1 MLGKTAKEKWKTS
14 FIGRVGEAGR
24 RNSYVWTIPLLP
36 VNIFCKSA
44 HCPAS
49 ETLLAYRKSSVAR
62 GEKTLVELHLAVCE
76 FCSAEL
82 QLLDRYR
89 YGAEEIV
96 LTQMPA
102 ALRKLAEEL
111 LPNRAMRANS
121 TAEFA
126 ETHHLSN

>member
-1 MLGKTAKEKWKTS
+1 M
-14 FIGRVGEAGR
+14 
-24 RNSYVWTIPLLP
+24 
-36 VNIFCKSA
+36 FCKSA

-49 ETLLAYRKSSVAR
+49 EILLAYRKSGMAR
-62 GEKTLVELHLAVCE
+62 GERAFVEAHLAVCE
-76 FCSAEL
+76 FCSSEL

-96 LTQMPA
+96 LGQIPA

-111 LPNRAMRANS
+111 LPRAMRGYS
-121 TAEFA
+121 TARVV